1 MLRSPESV
9 LSLHSHHTE
18 MHSCMDPRH
27 FPGRVLVPNTA
38 HFRPLYAFCLELG
51 HVIWQLME
59 QLACHECADWAATMG
74 TWMVVLQEV
83 GGSSALLCVM

>member
-27 FPGRVLVPNTA
+27 FPGRVPVPNIA
-38 HFRPLYAFCLELG
+38 HFQPLCLELG
-51 HVIWQLME
+51 HVIWQLE
-59 QLACHECADWAATMG
+59 QLAYHDRVDWAATMG
-74 TWMVVLQEV
+74 TWKVALREV
-83 GGSSALLCVM
+83 GGASALLRVM